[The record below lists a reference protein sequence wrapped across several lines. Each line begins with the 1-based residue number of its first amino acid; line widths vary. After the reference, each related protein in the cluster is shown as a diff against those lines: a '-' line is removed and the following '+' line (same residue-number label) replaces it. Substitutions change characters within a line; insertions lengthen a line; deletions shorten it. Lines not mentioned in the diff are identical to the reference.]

1 MRFLLMG
8 NTYLY
13 QIKKTDNPL
22 LVGIIRMIYRIVFTI
37 DSSAY
42 FFFLKSDRISL
53 RVMNLSL
60 RPLAMVES

>member
-13 QIKKTDNPL
+13 QIKKADNPL